1 MTDNNH
7 NLEHN
12 GEVDEN
18 MDDKWME
25 LISKSWGNFCS
36 SCGTK
41 KDPSKLKVFR
51 KVGPATQ
58 VLSECESCGLK
69 TIITVIPNVG
79 MQINQIRTDVTSP
92 QEFEKFNTPVTP
104 NDYLDFYNQTKD
116 INTIN
121 DLIKLINNVK

>member
-1 MTDNNH
+1 MAN
-7 NLEHN
+7 
-12 GEVDEN
+12 EN
-18 MDDKWME
+18 YNEDTNEEMDDKMDSKWMD

-36 SCGTK
+36 SCGAQ
-41 KDPSKLKVFR
+41 KDPAKLKVFR

-79 MQINQIRTDVTSP
+79 MQINQICTDVGP
-92 QEFEKFNTPVTP
+92 QEFDQFNSPVTS
-104 NDYLDFYNQTKD
+104 NDYLDFYNETKNI
-116 INTIN
+116 INTN